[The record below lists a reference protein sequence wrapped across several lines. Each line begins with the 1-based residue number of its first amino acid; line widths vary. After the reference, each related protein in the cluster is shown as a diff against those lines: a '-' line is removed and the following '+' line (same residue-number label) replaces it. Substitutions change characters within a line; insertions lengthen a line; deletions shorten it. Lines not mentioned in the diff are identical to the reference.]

1 VTKGRRLVVVLG
13 LILTTLATAWV
24 LLFTRDVQFGPKH
37 GGPIVFAV
45 VSEVDVP
52 AGADLNQL
60 IKDDQLRIILVP
72 EDAAVDGTVTS
83 VDQLKDRR
91 NTIAILA
98 GEPILA
104 ARLKIV
110 AERHRSALVSKAMTI
125 GA

>member
-1 VTKGRRLVVVLG
+1 MKRRGLVVILGLFLTMATVGVLG
-13 LILTTLATAWV
+13 YARGFDDDV
-24 LLFTRDVQFGPKH
+24 LH

-45 VSEVDVP
+45 VSKVDVP
-52 AGADLNQL
+52 AGTDLNQL

-72 EDAAVDGTVTS
+72 EDAAVDGAVTS
-83 VDQLKDRR
+83 VDQLMDRR
-91 NTIAILA
+91 NTVAIVA

-104 ARLKIV
+104 GRLKIV